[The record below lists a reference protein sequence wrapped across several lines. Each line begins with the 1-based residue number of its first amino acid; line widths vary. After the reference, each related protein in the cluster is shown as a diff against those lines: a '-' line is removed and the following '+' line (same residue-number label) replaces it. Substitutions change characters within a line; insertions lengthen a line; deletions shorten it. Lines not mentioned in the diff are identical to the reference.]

1 MSLFLSKYPG
11 NIDKKGRISVPVSFR
26 SIILAEKPNTLVLYP
41 SIKSSCIEACSFKRL
56 EHMGKVIAT
65 LDPYSEERDAFE
77 TIVFGQSVQLAFD
90 GEGRIVI
97 PKFLNEYAGIKDQV
111 IFIGKG
117 EVFEIWETSS
127 FDKYLNKAKSTAIAN
142 KNVLKNL

>member
-1 MSLFLSKYPG
+1 MSLFLSKYSG

-26 SIILAEKPNTLVLYP
+26 SIVLAEKPNTLVLYP

-56 EHMGKVIAT
+56 EHMSKVIAT

-77 TIVFGQSVQLAFD
+77 TIVFGQSVQLSFD
-90 GEGRIVI
+90 GEGRIII
-97 PKFLNEYAGIKDQV
+97 PKFLNEYAGIEDQV
-111 IFIGKG
+111 MFVGKG
-117 EVFEIWETSS
+117 DVFEVWEPAG
-127 FDKYLNKAKSTAIAN
+127 FEEHLNKARNTAIAN

>member
-41 SIKSSCIEACSFKRL
+41 SIKNSCIEACSFKRL
-56 EHMGKVIAT
+56 EHMSKVIAT

-77 TIVFGQSVQLAFD
+77 TIVFGQSVQLIFD
-90 GEGRIVI
+90 REGRIII
-97 PKFLNEYAGIKDQV
+97 PRFLNEYAGIKDQA
-111 IFIGKG
+111 IFVGKG
-117 EVFEIWETSS
+117 EVFEIWETSN
-127 FDKYLNKAKSTAIAN
+127 FEKHLNKAKSTAVTN